1 VSDRLDIVR
10 VIDARVTASRRTV
23 ARSKQ
28 FADAA
33 RGDLN
38 THEEWLERH
47 RQQALE
53 DRERH
58 QRTLRRRQR
67 LQDYKTVAI
76 STVLF
81 LSRLFLTAYR
91 GLAAGFRA
99 LDHWV
104 FGGCASIVRGARKS
118 GASLFAALACGIA
131 WTAAQLLAFG
141 LWLAAGLGLG
151 LSLLAKGTLAGGTL
165 AFGASSRGLSWLG
178 SKAMSLN
185 RRLARSLTAGSAAV
199 ATKTQNLLSSGSKA
213 MARRLAPR
221 PKSPPDTPRDRD
233 LDQRRLHQASLAR
246 LRAEHDWLQARIHA
260 LGQRYAKRASGG
272 GHAEPK
278 EWADIRRLALNAR
291 RLLEV
296 HDAPMLNA
304 VASGGHR
311 PGQPGEAAGSASANT
326 LPAGRATRRT
336 PSGARMHRRSGP

>member
-1 VSDRLDIVR
+1 MSDRLDIVG

-23 ARSKQ
+23 ARSKE
-28 FADAA
+28 FADSV

-38 THEEWLERH
+38 THEEWLDRH

-58 QRTLRRRQR
+58 QRKLCRRQR
-67 LQDYKTVAI
+67 LQGYKTLAV

-81 LSRLFLTAYR
+81 LPRLSLTAYR

-99 LDHWV
+99 LNGWV
-104 FGGCASIVRGARKS
+104 FGGCASIVRGVRKS
-118 GASLFAALACGIA
+118 GASLFAALAVGIA
-131 WTAAQLLAFG
+131 WAAAKLLAFG
-141 LWLAAGLGLG
+141 LWLAAGL
-151 LSLLAKGTLAGGTL
+151 SLLAKGMLAGGTL
-165 AFGASSRGLSWLG
+165 AFGASSRGLSWL
-178 SKAMSLN
+178 SPKAMSIN
-185 RRLARSLTAGSAAV
+185 RRFAWSLLAGSAAV
-199 ATKTQNLLSSGSKA
+199 AAKTQNLLSSGSKG
-213 MARRLAPR
+213 MTRRLAPR
-221 PKSPPDTPRDRD
+221 AKSLPNTRRDRD
-233 LDQRRLHQASLAR
+233 FDQRRVHQASLAR

-260 LGQRYAKRASGG
+260 LGQRYAKHASGG

-296 HDAPMLNA
+296 HYAPMLNA